1 MKNLSQRV
9 RENIYMLEDEGWK
22 VGDRICFDHG
32 TKVLEG
38 IIISAGPK
46 YSYARTDL
54 IDIKHYLD

>member
-1 MKNLSQRV
+1 
-9 RENIYMLEDEGWK
+9 MLEDEGWK